1 MALLP
6 DVDDIPFLNPYYD
19 TLTEALGSE
28 YDDEDEYD
36 EYGGGSGD
44 GMVGVIAGEG
54 GSGDY
59 LDYNSIIS
67 AGQEQIFAGEGGMIP
82 VSSSNISATGRGGVR
97 RPVKEADPMDGW
109 FPGQEAAQRN
119 REEFDRLGC
128 RDHFFMAKPGRT
140 GPMPKECER
149 LLYSISFLTFQARI
163 LASDWSQLIT

>member
-6 DVDDIPFLNPYYD
+6 DVDSMPFLNPYYD
-19 TLTEALGSE
+19 TLTEALDYGDE
-28 YDDEDEYD
+28 DEDEDDEDDDDEYT

-44 GMVGVIAGEG
+44 GMVSVLG

-67 AGQEQIFAGEGGMIP
+67 AGEEQISAGEGGGSGDYMP
-82 VSSSNISATGRGGVR
+82 RENITAGEGGRRRGQGGQGR

-119 REEFDRLGC
+119 R
-128 RDHFFMAKPGRT
+128 
-140 GPMPKECER
+140 
-149 LLYSISFLTFQARI
+149 
-163 LASDWSQLIT
+163 

>member
-6 DVDDIPFLNPYYD
+6 DVDSMPFLNPYYD
-19 TLTEALGSE
+19 TLTEALE
-28 YDDEDEYD
+28 YDDELDYGDEDDDDDEYT

-44 GMVGVIAGEG
+44 GMVSVLG

-67 AGQEQIFAGEGGMIP
+67 AGEEQISAGEGGGSGDYMP
-82 VSSSNISATGRGGVR
+82 RENITAGEGGRRRGQGGQGR

-119 REEFDRLGC
+119 R
-128 RDHFFMAKPGRT
+128 
-140 GPMPKECER
+140 
-149 LLYSISFLTFQARI
+149 
-163 LASDWSQLIT
+163 